1 MKKILI
7 MGLPGSGKTTFA
19 KSLTDKLAEQKI
31 SFAWYNA
38 DHVRKMYDDWD
49 FSLEGRLRQAQRM
62 TAKAQIV
69 KDLGIVAVCDFVCPT
84 EYLREVFN
92 ADIMVHMDTLEQG
105 RFDDTNHIFEPPH
118 NYTYKVID
126 FNQNDCVIEQIIK
139 QLT

>member
-1 MKKILI
+1 

-62 TAKAQIV
+62 AAKAQIV

-105 RFDDTNHIFEPPH
+105 RFDDTNNLFEPPH

-126 FNQNDCVIEQIIK
+126 FNQNDWVIEQIIK